1 MSGQPVSDQ
10 QPPDVQAPPPNV
22 LTDPHAVYTHMREQA
37 AACPMRSLDGS
48 LMWVVGRH
56 EGVRSVLA
64 DPRFANDP
72 ASADAPLMQ
81 VNAMRNLGLAE
92 ELIPYLADTLLDNDG
107 AGHSRLRRLVA
118 PAFAA
123 RRILA
128 LRPRIERLTDDL
140 LDEMAEHAED
150 GVVDFLGLF
159 AYPLPITVICEL
171 VGVPVADRP
180 AWLRW
185 THALSFE
192 QEKLGETLGPL
203 VEHTQALVERR
214 RARPADDL
222 ISELIRAQD
231 GDRLTDRE
239 LVTMV
244 LSLVIAGHD
253 TTANFLANGVWALLT
268 HPDQLALVRADPE
281 LMPQAVHELL
291 RWCGPVLVSRL
302 RYVTEDADLG
312 WASFQAGD
320 AVMAALSGAN
330 HDSREFPDPE
340 RLDITRRHRTR
351 GEAHVSFGAGPHYC
365 LGAGLARHQAEVALG
380 RLLTRW
386 PSLSLAVSPEE
397 LNWQPVSGMRKLE
410 RLPLRLNG
418 ARQGAVSRPA

>member
-10 QPPDVQAPPPNV
+10 QPPPDV

-72 ASADAPLMQ
+72 ASAGAPLMQ
-81 VNAMRNLGLAE
+81 VNAMRKLGLAE
-92 ELIPYLADTLLDNDG
+92 DLIPYLADTLLDNDG

-118 PAFAA
+118 PAFTA

-150 GVVDFLGLF
+150 GVVDFLSLF

-171 VGVPVADRP
+171 VGVPMADRP

-203 VEHTQALVERR
+203 VDYTQALVERR

-330 HDSREFPDPE
+330 HDPREFPDPE
-340 RLDITRRHRTR
+340 RLDVTRRHRTR

-365 LGAGLARHQAEVALG
+365 LGAGLARHQAEIALS

-410 RLPLRLNG
+410 RLPLLLNG
-418 ARQGAVSRPA
+418 AQPGRVLRPA